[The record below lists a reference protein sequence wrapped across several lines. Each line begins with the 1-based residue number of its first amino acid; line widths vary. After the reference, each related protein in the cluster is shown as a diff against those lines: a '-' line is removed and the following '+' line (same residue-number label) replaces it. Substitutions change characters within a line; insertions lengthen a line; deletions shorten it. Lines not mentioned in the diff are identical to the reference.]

1 MKTSPVYELKS
12 DEYNT
17 KLAEILKSMPEFKA
31 PEWSAFVKT
40 GISRQR
46 PPVETDFWYKR
57 AASIL
62 RQIYVHRVTGVNRL
76 RTRYG
81 GRLNR
86 GMRPE
91 RFRKASGKII
101 RTILQQAEAAGLIE
115 KYNEPGKRAGR
126 VLTLKGKEFLDSVG
140 NETQTAE
147 KPTDEQLIADKTSS
161 DVDESKSIE
170 ESKVEDEN
178 DKAEEMQKAIKIIDS
193 GDKE

>member
-12 DEYNT
+12 DEYN
-17 KLAEILKSMPEFKA
+17 KLLAEALKKVDEFKV
-31 PEWSAFVKT
+31 PEWSLFVKT

-46 PPVETDFWYKR
+46 PPVEDDFWHKR

-62 RQIYVHRVTGVNRL
+62 RQIYVRKVTGVNRL

-86 GMRPE
+86 GVKPE

-126 VLTLKGKEFLDSVG
+126 ILTLKGKEFMDSIGGKQLVS
-140 NETQTAE
+140 NNSDI
-147 KPTDEQLIADKTSS
+147 KKISTDEKGEGD
-161 DVDESKSIE
+161 
-170 ESKVEDEN
+170 
-178 DKAEEMQKAIKIIDS
+178 IKINE
-193 GDKE
+193 KETKE